1 MARFTNY
8 PLQQAIVLT
17 DHSTDVQ
24 SGDEVGIL
32 LSLGTELLATAIS
45 ERLGKRN
52 TAPIVV
58 TAPERVRRV
67 YALAANPEERQRP
80 SVPPTVFDYS
90 ETAFNS
96 LQTSRD
102 VVTNSNANRSEL

>member
-1 MARFTNY
+1 VARFTNY

-45 ERLGKRN
+45 ERLGERN
-52 TAPIVV
+52 TASIVV
-58 TAPERVRRV
+58 TAPERVRQVTCSLGRR
-67 YALAANPEERQRP
+67 ARWTEQFDNP
-80 SVPPTVFDYS
+80 Y
-90 ETAFNS
+90 
-96 LQTSRD
+96 
-102 VVTNSNANRSEL
+102 VTGVTHV